1 MFVFYYGI
9 MAQITPPVCVAS
21 YTAAGIAGADAM
33 KTGLRGMLF
42 ALVGFLCP
50 FVFVY
55 NPAIL
60 LQGTVI
66 EIIVGAAQL
75 LVGTWFLALA
85 VAGFYRR
92 ELPWWI
98 RVAFLAVAVCFIDP
112 NLLTTLIGLAAGI
125 LLVGY
130 IIISSKSKKAAA

>member
-1 MFVFYYGI
+1 

-66 EIIVGAAQL
+66 EIILGAAQL
-75 LVGTWFLALA
+75 LAGPYFLALA
-85 VAGFYRR
+85 VAGFFKRD
-92 ELPWWI
+92 LPWWT
-98 RVAFLAVAVCFIDP
+98 RAVFFVVALGFISPDVISTVA
-112 NLLTTLIGLAAGI
+112 A
-125 LLVGY
+125 LVVGVVLVAW
-130 IIISSKSKKAAA
+130 IAMTAKKAQTA

>member
-1 MFVFYYGI
+1 

-21 YTAAGIAGADAM
+21 YTAAGIAGAAAM

-66 EIIVGAAQL
+66 EIILGAAQL
-75 LVGTWFLALA
+75 LIGTYFLALA
-85 VAGFYRR
+85 VAGFFKR
-92 ELPWWI
+92 ELPWWT
-98 RVAFLAVAVCFIDP
+98 RAVFFVVALGFISPDVISTVVALVVGVVLVAWITM
-112 NLLTTLIGLAAGI
+112 TT
-125 LLVGY
+125 
-130 IIISSKSKKAAA
+130 KKVKTA